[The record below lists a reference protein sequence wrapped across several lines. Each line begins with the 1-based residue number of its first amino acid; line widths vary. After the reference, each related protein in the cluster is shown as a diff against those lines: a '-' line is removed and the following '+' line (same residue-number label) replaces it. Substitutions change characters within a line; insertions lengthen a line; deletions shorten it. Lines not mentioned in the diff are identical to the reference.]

1 MSLASMLG
9 LIKNDLEE
17 AFSRQP
23 FDPAKGRQRLLDG
36 IERSRQQ
43 FAQTEP
49 VRGRKWF
56 TVNNNV
62 VAFSPTQGNSGPLTI
77 NGLTTNFIPVE
88 AFGQFLDNMQAAV
101 DAGEFDAE
109 IERAAKHNGMVSGT
123 ADVAIPSGKAK
134 QAKSQPTSA
143 PVRRADWDT
152 LSRGEKQ
159 RVSALYRYG
168 KNPDGTMIAEVG
180 ERPNAPII
188 AK

>member
-9 LIKNDLEE
+9 LIKNDLKE

-36 IERSRQQ
+36 VERSRQQ

-56 TVNNNV
+56 TINNDV
-62 VAFSPTQGNSGPLTI
+62 VAFSPTQGNSGALTI
-77 NGLTTNFIPVE
+77 NGLTTNFVPVE
-88 AFGQFLDNMQAAV
+88 AFGQFLDNMRAAV
-101 DAGEFDAE
+101 VAGEFDAE
-109 IERAAKHNGMVSGT
+109 IERVAKHGGMVSGT
-123 ADVAIPSGKAK
+123 ADVAIPSGKTK
-134 QAKSQPTSA
+134 RAKSEPKVTPA
-143 PVRRADWDT
+143 RRADWDS
-152 LSRGEKQ
+152 LSFAQKQ

-168 KNPDGTMIAEVG
+168 KNPDGSVIAEVG
-180 ERPNAPII
+180 ERPDAPIM

>member
-9 LIKNDLEE
+9 LIDNDLHE
-17 AFSRQP
+17 AFSRKP

-36 IERSRQQ
+36 IARSREQ

-56 TVNNNV
+56 TVNNDV

-101 DAGEFDAE
+101 EAGDFDAE
-109 IERAAKHNGMVSGT
+109 IERAAKHGGMVSGT
-123 ADVAIPSGKAK
+123 ADVAIPSGKPRRV
-134 QAKSQPTSA
+134 KSDPKAA
-143 PVRRADWDT
+143 PVRRADWNT
-152 LSRGEKQ
+152 LSLAERQ
-159 RVSALYRYG
+159 RVSALRRYG
-168 KNPDGTMIAEVG
+168 KNPDGSVIAEVG
-180 ERPNAPII
+180 ERPDAPIM